1 MIKYRKIRGHNRIQ
15 TAIESWK
22 NYNLE
27 LDLEYLEEVKRNYC
41 KIWVSPFANIS
52 VIGSEIPSPKGKNRA
67 LILEGLLAIFN
78 NWEKQIKTLNK
89 PYYLAIWLYEP
100 RMEKSQ
106 VVCAIDEM
114 LGFYDNT
121 FFKPKEER
129 KLPTQNYGKFE
140 MQLNKL
146 DWKYALDEDTFFQ
159 SDIDLEQEMYSTEED
174 YIDTQK
180 WYRRKIKEGA
190 RQDSLEQD
198 TLYAVRKGTVWIGT
212 KN

>member
-52 VIGSEIPSPKGKNRA
+52 VISSEIPSPKGKNRA

-100 RMEKSQ
+100 RIEKSQ

-114 LGFYDNT
+114 LGFYDAT
-121 FFKPKEER
+121 FYRPEEER
-129 KLPTQNYGKFE
+129 KLPIQNYGKLLK
-140 MQLNKL
+140 QLKEL
-146 DWKYALDEDTFFQ
+146 DWKYTLDEDTFFQ
-159 SDIDLEQEMYSTEED
+159 SDIDLEEEMYASKED
-174 YIDTQK
+174 YLTCQK
-180 WYRRKIKEGA
+180 WYKRKIKEGL
-190 RQDSLEQD
+190 RKGNINDD
-198 TLYAVRKGTVWIGT
+198 TFYAVKKGTVWIGT